1 MLFISHLVFHLVSNL
16 ASHLVSHHN
25 PGTYQLF
32 PPNGSTVPL
41 LAWLLVGLVGNVP
54 SAKTGALLLPGS
66 MVIVGGGRW
75 VRMSVHRAWEEH
87 WGHGGEIGRGWGRG
101 GEGRGGGSLGILEPL
116 RSLRS
121 TTKTS
126 CLRTHFLPSSH
137 SFSSLYLFPCLF
149 LSLTLPVVPR
159 RLRASR

>member
-101 GEGRGGGSLGILEPL
+101 GEGRGGGALGILEPL
-116 RSLRS
+116 RSFVQQQKQVAYVHTFS
-121 TTKTS
+121 
-126 CLRTHFLPSSH
+126 LPPTPSLLSI
-137 SFSSLYLFPCLF
+137 SFPASSSL
-149 LSLTLPVVPR
+149 
-159 RLRASR
+159 